1 MNILNEDQKNQLLK
15 YTSSNEITEP
25 DVFFEELLKIINK
38 KNGKLKI

>member
-25 DVFFEELLKIINK
+25 DVFLKNC
-38 KNGKLKI
+38 